1 MFEQYNRTKYCKPTL
16 TCDNFFFFCE
26 RPEINRFEATN
37 IHFQTLSTPCCYFT
51 HNAITE
57 LFAERN
63 IHNKEAI
70 ANLAKFFHTPIKV
83 GLQFKVEVN

>member
-16 TCDNFFFFCE
+16 ICDNFFFCE
-26 RPEINRFEATN
+26 RPEINRFAATN
-37 IHFQTLSTPCCYFT
+37 IHVQTLSTPCCYFT
-51 HNAITE
+51 HNAITDR
-57 LFAERN
+57 FTERN

-70 ANLAKFFHTPIKV
+70 TNLAKFFHTPIKV

>member
-16 TCDNFFFFCE
+16 ICDNFFFFCE
-26 RPEINRFEATN
+26 RPVINWFAATN
-37 IHFQTLSTPCCYFT
+37 IHVQTLSTPCCYFT
-51 HNAITE
+51 HNAITDQ
-57 LFAERN
+57 FAERN
-63 IHNKEAI
+63 IHNREAI